1 MGGEARAVTK
11 CLLYFRFWNYF
22 WRRCLFKDIEYG
34 VSSCSSCICTFRL
47 FFCWKIIANNFLPVD
62 LTCCRCHIGDG
73 WLREKLCSFADSAV
87 CRWIWGRLS
96 NAAAA
101 FKVLSPSEPQQL
113 VPGVIRSVFLG
124 GLEKK
129 LRKGGVGYRK
139 QVFDTFDTE
148 QKWLNECL
156 VFRKEDSIKLDLI
169 HIAKLDSNGTR
180 FFYQKK
186 EFLMPKY
193 VPRSLPGVCKAIM
206 MTTKMKI
213 WDWCDDYLC
222 FGKAGAEFEEG
233 ANMPAISS
241 WCPGVLMVDPNIDT
255 SAATIINK
263 LI

>member
-1 MGGEARAVTK
+1 M
-11 CLLYFRFWNYF
+11 
-22 WRRCLFKDIEYG
+22 
-34 VSSCSSCICTFRL
+34 
-47 FFCWKIIANNFLPVD
+47 VD
-62 LTCCRCHIGDG
+62 WG
-73 WLREKLCSFADSAV
+73 KSFAALQTLLCVVGFEAV
-87 CRWIWGRLS
+87 CQLLQLLLKY
-96 NAAAA
+96 
-101 FKVLSPSEPQQL
+101 FPPSEPQQL
-113 VPGVIRSVFLG
+113 VPGVIRSVSVFFG
-124 GLEKK
+124 GLKKK
-129 LRKGGVGYRK
+129 LRKGGYRK
-139 QVFDTFDTE
+139 QVFDTFDTK

-233 ANMPAISS
+233 ANMVPTCQQYPVGAQ
-241 WCPGVLMVDPNIDT
+241 
-255 SAATIINK
+255 AY
-263 LI
+263 